1 MASLSSSLDASAAA
15 RMQSCGSVAAKSIG
29 SLRLNWFLVRVP
41 VLSEQRIST
50 PAISSIAES
59 LETIACSFDRASAP
73 SAMVIEKT
81 AGIATGI
88 DATIST
94 STNCR
99 MPSASSRFQS
109 LAMTIS

>member
-1 MASLSSSLDASAAA
+1 M
-15 RMQSCGSVAAKSIG
+15 AAKSIG
-29 SLRLNWFLVRVP
+29 SLRLNWFLVSVP

-50 PAISSIAES
+50 PAISSIADS
-59 LETIACSFDRASAP
+59 LETIACSFDSASAP
-73 SAMVIEKT
+73 SAMVIENT

-99 MPSASSRFQS
+99 MPRASATFQS
-109 LAMTIS
+109 LAITMSW